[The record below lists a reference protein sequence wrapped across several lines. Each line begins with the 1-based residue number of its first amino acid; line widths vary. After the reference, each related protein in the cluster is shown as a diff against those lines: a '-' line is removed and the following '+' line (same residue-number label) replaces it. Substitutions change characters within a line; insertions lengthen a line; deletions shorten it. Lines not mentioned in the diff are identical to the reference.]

1 MASAEECPKV
11 VALDEFDE
19 SRPSLFADAELP
31 APAFSSPP
39 PSSPSL
45 SEDDDTETVAGGA
58 RDADALSITSMESFP
73 DFTGRRALTIQD
85 DQTKTVYEA
94 WEIVISEDTTNWS
107 SWKTF
112 CGINF
117 GIRWKSYN
125 DGFLTLNPVMSFEQG
140 ELADLHDEAIRE
152 YEAKRSKKNKGKS
165 YVQDLANRAYKLP
178 ADVYNKIQY
187 LMDDK
192 VRATNKTPFRL
203 REWHVIMLQ
212 KGEFQMTELLPERK
226 KRGLFRK
233 RRDPAAIRK
242 WFVVLQ
248 GEETKVTK
256 ERGGWRAF
264 GRHSNP
270 WWRIDAR
277 DTREARKEYRQHL
290 YRQHFE
296 NVNLRRQPVGRASY
310 D

>member
-1 MASAEECPKV
+1 MV
-11 VALDEFDE
+11 VLDQFGE
-19 SRPSLFADAELP
+19 SRPSPLGDAEFPLP
-31 APAFSSPP
+31 SFSSPL
-39 PSSPSL
+39 PSSLSL
-45 SEDDDTETVAGGA
+45 SEDEDTETVAGVA
-58 RDADALSITSMESFP
+58 HDIDAMSIASMESIP
-73 DFTGRRALTIQD
+73 DFTGRKAFTVQD

-107 SWKTF
+107 TWKSF
-112 CGINF
+112 CGVNF

-140 ELADLHDEAIRE
+140 ELADLHADAVRE
-152 YEAKRSKKNKGKS
+152 YEARNPKAKKGKS
-165 YVQDLANRAYKLP
+165 YAQDLANRAYRLP
-178 ADVYNKIQY
+178 ADIYNKIQY

-203 REWHVIMLQ
+203 REWHVVVLQ
-212 KGEFQMTELLPERK
+212 KGEFRMTELLPERK

-233 RRDPAAIRK
+233 KRDPAAIRK
-242 WFVVLQ
+242 WFIVLR
-248 GEETKVTK
+248 GEEVKATK
-256 ERGGWRAF
+256 EDGGWRAF

-277 DTREARKEYRQHL
+277 DTREARREHR
-290 YRQHFE
+290 RHFE
-296 NVNLRRQPVGRASY
+296 NIHVRRPPFGRVIY